1 MVLNP
6 KNRREDSPSVS
17 EEEFEELPERSIF
30 STWWFRGLLVL
41 VILAVVAIIAV
52 PYVLDWWTPT
62 APPRSAAVKP
72 QIPPPPPP
80 LPTQAAQH
88 KEAPPPSPAPSPAKS
103 ETAKPSLVPPP
114 SKADTGAASTVPP
127 RVEAKASVKAEAK
140 LPPAP
145 RERATAKVGIPAA
158 KAAVDG
164 AYWVQVGAFK
174 DQNRAAQL
182 VAKLTGE
189 NYPAQESSLER
200 PAGGSHN
207 VFVTGASAEE
217 VSGKLPGK
225 RYRAE
230 KAGAEVVIQPALP
243 MAEAVNLSKQLARHG
258 LVVKI
263 RRASAT
269 QTFHVVRVGAYADR
283 QRADSVRKELEG
295 KGMAGF
301 LVRDEKR

>member
-1 MVLNP
+1 VN
-6 KNRREDSPSVS
+6 
-17 EEEFEELPERSIF
+17 EEEFEELPERSVF

-41 VILAVVAIIAV
+41 VILAVVAVIAV
-52 PYVLDWWTPT
+52 PYVLDWWAPA
-62 APPRSAAVKP
+62 APPRPASVKP

-80 LPTQAAQH
+80 LPTQAAQ
-88 KEAPPPSPAPSPAKS
+88 KTEAPPPSPASPKPEA
-103 ETAKPSLVPPP
+103 AKPSPPP
-114 SKADTGAASTVPP
+114 PADTSAASTSPP
-127 RVEAKASVKAEAK
+127 RVEAKAPVKAEAK

-145 RERATAKVGIPAA
+145 KERVAARAGVPAA
-158 KAAVDG
+158 KAAADG
-164 AYWVQVGAFK
+164 AYWIQVGAFK
-174 DQNRAAQL
+174 DQSKAAQL

-200 PAGGSHN
+200 PAGGTHN
-207 VFVTGASAEE
+207 VFVAGASAEE
-217 VSGKLPGK
+217 VSAKLPGK
-225 RYRAE
+225 GYRAE

-243 MAEAVNLSKQLARHG
+243 MAEAVNFSKQLARHG
-258 LVVKI
+258 FIVKI

-283 QRADSVRKELEG
+283 QRADAVRKELEA